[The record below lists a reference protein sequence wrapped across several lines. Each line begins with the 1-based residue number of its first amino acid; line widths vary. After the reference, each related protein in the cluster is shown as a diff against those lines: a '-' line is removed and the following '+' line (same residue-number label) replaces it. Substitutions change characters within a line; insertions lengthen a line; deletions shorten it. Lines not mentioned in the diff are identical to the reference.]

1 MSQDKKIGT
10 SAKEL
15 VLLFYEKTGLRYTN
29 KDIMIAIKNAKNLL
43 NVGYTYEEI
52 KNTIE
57 YCVDNPPKNGI
68 YSFGFIVHEINKVV
82 TLLKSKQKET
92 KTTQALDKNKFSNYG
107 LEEVSNKDKIK
118 PREVKID
125 TSIFD

>member
-29 KDIMIAIKNAKNLL
+29 KDIMIAVKNAKNLL
-43 NVGYTYEEI
+43 NVGYTYDEI

-57 YCVDNPPKNGI
+57 YCVENQPEKGI
-68 YSFGFIVHEINKVV
+68 YSFGFIVHEINKV
-82 TLLKSKQKET
+82 TTMLKAKNKQIKN
-92 KTTQALDKNKFSNYG
+92 TQALDKNKFSNYG
-107 LEEVSNKDKIK
+107 LQEVSNKDKIK
-118 PREVKID
+118 PRETKID

>member
-1 MSQDKKIGT
+1 MKQDKKIGT

-29 KDIMIAIKNAKNLL
+29 KDIMIAVKNAKNLL
-43 NVGYTYEEI
+43 NVGYTYDEI

-57 YCVDNPPKNGI
+57 YCVENQPEKGI
-68 YSFGFIVHEINKVV
+68 YSFGFIVHEINKV
-82 TLLKSKQKET
+82 TTMLKAKNKQIKI
-92 KTTQALDKNKFSNYG
+92 TQALDKNKFSNYG
-107 LEEVSNKDKIK
+107 LQEVSNKDKIK
-118 PREVKID
+118 PRETKID

>member
-29 KDIMIAIKNAKNLL
+29 KDIMIAVKNAKNLL
-43 NVGYTYEEI
+43 NVGYTYDEI

-57 YCVDNPPKNGI
+57 YCVENQPEKGI
-68 YSFGFIVHEINKVV
+68 YSFGFIVHEINKV
-82 TLLKSKQKET
+82 TTMLKAKNKQIKS
-92 KTTQALDKNKFSNYG
+92 TQALDKNKFSNYG
-107 LEEVSNKDKIK
+107 LQEVSNKDKIK
-118 PREVKID
+118 PRETKID

>member
-1 MSQDKKIGT
+1 MRKNKKIGT

-82 TLLKSKQKET
+82 TLLKSKQKEV

>member
-1 MSQDKKIGT
+1 MKQDKKIGT

-29 KDIMIAIKNAKNLL
+29 KDIMIAVKNAKNLL
-43 NVGYTYEEI
+43 NVGYTYDEI

-57 YCVDNPPKNGI
+57 YCVENQPEKGI
-68 YSFGFIVHEINKVV
+68 YSFGFIVHEINKV
-82 TLLKSKQKET
+82 TTMLKAKNKQIKD
-92 KTTQALDKNKFSNYG
+92 TQALDKNKFSNYG
-107 LEEVSNKDKIK
+107 LQEVSNKDKIK
-118 PREVKID
+118 PRETKID

>member
-43 NVGYTYEEI
+43 NVGYTYEER

-68 YSFGFIVHEINKVV
+68 YSFGFIVHEISKVV
-82 TLLKSKQKET
+82 TLLKSKQKEI

>member
-29 KDIMIAIKNAKNLL
+29 KDIMIAVKNAKNLL
-43 NVGYTYEEI
+43 NVGYTYDEI

-57 YCVDNPPKNGI
+57 YCVENQPEKGI
-68 YSFGFIVHEINKVV
+68 YSFGFIVHEINKV
-82 TLLKSKQKET
+82 TTMLKAKNKQIKI
-92 KTTQALDKNKFSNYG
+92 TQALDKNKFSNYG
-107 LEEVSNKDKIK
+107 LQEVSNKDKIK
-118 PREVKID
+118 PRETKID

>member
-1 MSQDKKIGT
+1 MKQDKKIGT

-29 KDIMIAIKNAKNLL
+29 KDIMIAVKNAKNLL
-43 NVGYTYEEI
+43 NVGYTYDEI

-57 YCVDNPPKNGI
+57 YCVENQPEKGI
-68 YSFGFIVHEINKVV
+68 YSFGFIVHEINKV
-82 TLLKSKQKET
+82 TTMLKAKNKQIKS
-92 KTTQALDKNKFSNYG
+92 TQALDKNKFSNYG
-107 LEEVSNKDKIK
+107 LQEVSNKDKMK
-118 PREVKID
+118 PRETKID

>member
-1 MSQDKKIGT
+1 MKQDKKIGT

-29 KDIMIAIKNAKNLL
+29 KDIMIAVKNAKNLL
-43 NVGYTYEEI
+43 NVGYTYDEI

-57 YCVDNPPKNGI
+57 YCVENQPEKGI
-68 YSFGFIVHEINKVV
+68 YSFGFIVHEINKV
-82 TLLKSKQKET
+82 TTMLKAKNKQIKN
-92 KTTQALDKNKFSNYG
+92 TQALDKNKFSNYG
-107 LEEVSNKDKIK
+107 LQEVSNKDKIK
-118 PREVKID
+118 PRETKID